1 MAHGQTELQS
11 TLIRSRQAALPI
23 ILLALLA
30 MAPWRSA
37 HAYIDPNT
45 AGPIY
50 QFLFP
55 FLIAVAS
62 ALTALRRYI
71 ARLWQRLVHA
81 VENVMRGQR
90 TRPESDTDG

>member
-1 MAHGQTELQS
+1 MTSVPRSL
-11 TLIRSRQAALPI
+11 TPRSRAVA
-23 ILLALLA
+23 ILLLAVTGALA
-30 MAPWRSA
+30 GRPA

-45 AGPIY
+45 AGPLY

-71 ARLWQRLVHA
+71 ARLWNRFVSVVVAA
-81 VENVMRGQR
+81 VRGE
-90 TRPESDTDG
+90 RPRPPGGAEH

>member
-1 MAHGQTELQS
+1 ML
-11 TLIRSRQAALPI
+11 LLFAAI
-23 ILLALLA
+23 AA
-30 MAPWRSA
+30 APWRSA

-71 ARLWQRLVHA
+71 ARLWHRLVTALVTA
-81 VENVMRGQR
+81 VRGP
-90 TRPESDTDG
+90 RPRSETDSHN